1 MIGPIF
7 KTGLQIGGTALV
19 AVGTYV
25 IGERLVVGGAQ
36 LAGRGYKWIR
46 TPNPLKV
53 VAKQEALAAASEA
66 QVRESI
72 KAFNTLHPEPIQ
84 APVAAPV
91 QAPAISA
98 ELEAAKTL
106 MAQMEKLLAGAQKL
120 AAEPTPERG
129 LDMQSRRQAKARK
142 GNKQGEKRA

>member
-84 APVAAPV
+84 AP
-91 QAPAISA
+91 AISA